1 MDKVRIVSMQSVS
14 IERLF
19 CDGPPSSLE
28 LVAKFCAQVTT
39 EPLIFFADPAMRSS
53 LSVTAFSRHGCYPRV
68 FGCGDPTVWKIPECE
83 PRRQVR
89 NVLTQRALYRQGC
102 ARLADPE
109 SAVAPIAAAPWI
121 SLPRRRP
128 CCRQMISSAAWK
140 TAIAALGAT
149 PHATTKPSEFLSAQL
164 LSTATAAAPCQQIPD
179 PHMLVAGLLFAVTG
193 LVERGDSSFNR
204 PSCPFA
210 RPTVQTLDRRPNLHG
225 ITTWNRRRALAAM

>member
-39 EPLIFFADPAMRSS
+39 APLIFFFADPAMRSS

-102 ARLADPE
+102 ARLTDPE
-109 SAVAPIAAAPWI
+109 SAVAPIAACAVDFVASKTALLP
-121 SLPRRRP
+121 SNDLVRSMEDGHRRPRRYAACNNQTFRVFISP
-128 CCRQMISSAAWK
+128 APLNGHGHGHGPLPADPGSPYACWRAAFCRYW
-140 TAIAALGAT
+140 
-149 PHATTKPSEFLSAQL
+149 
-164 LSTATAAAPCQQIPD
+164 
-179 PHMLVAGLLFAVTG
+179 AG
-193 LVERGDSSFNR
+193 R
-204 PSCPFA
+204 
-210 RPTVQTLDRRPNLHG
+210 DRR
-225 ITTWNRRRALAAM
+225 